1 MLRMIAMS
9 IARFFLEV
17 ALDVASKQV
26 LFYAVKTAE
35 ESGLKGAEKMK
46 VAVDYIKKQGTESLK
61 TITISRLH
69 TLIEQTIDKLGV

>member
-1 MLRMIAMS
+1 MFRMIALA
-9 IARFFLEV
+9 IARFFMQV
-17 ALDVASKQV
+17 ALDASSKQV
-26 LFYAVKTAE
+26 LSYAVKKAE
-35 ESGLKGAEKMK
+35 ESGLKGSDKMK